1 MLFNIMS
8 KDMLLSYFL
17 VVMLLSYSNK
27 NKIIIYLIIS
37 AESWNYMYLVI
48 KDMSGKLHN

>member
-1 MLFNIMS
+1 MLFNVMS

-27 NKIIIYLIIS
+27 NR
-37 AESWNYMYLVI
+37 NYNLSHNLGRVLE
-48 KDMSGKLHN
+48 LHVACYKGHVWEIT